1 MTVRYFLSL
10 LLLVPCFYVL
20 AADTTADVQQRLHSA
35 VDEVLKAAESAK
47 TKPAL
52 IEHLR
57 PILEKHISFSVMTRR
72 AVGPGWRQFTPE
84 QQAKATQ
91 LFTTLIIRSYSN
103 KFTLGEHP
111 EVQYQKAATPAPGRV
126 DVATTT
132 VYQGSRYSVTYRME
146 QEEGWHITDVVI
158 EGVSMIANYRS
169 QLDAAFKKGGAPT
182 VLSSLSDS
190 ISRPQ

>member
-1 MTVRYFLSL
+1 MTLRSFLSF
-10 LLLVPCFYVL
+10 LLLVTCLPVS
-20 AADTTADVQQRLHSA
+20 AADAPAEAQQRLHGA
-35 VDEVLKAAESAK
+35 VDEVLKAAESSK

-52 IEHLR
+52 IELLR
-57 PILEKHISFSVMTRR
+57 PILEKHISFEVMTRR

-84 QQAKATQ
+84 QQAQATK

-111 EVQYQKAATPAPGRV
+111 EVQYQKAASPAPGRV
-126 DVATTT
+126 DVASTT
-132 VYQGSRYSVTYRME
+132 VYQGSRYAVTYRME
-146 QEEGWHITDVVI
+146 QEEGWRITDVVI

-182 VLSSLSDS
+182 VLSSLNDS

>member
-1 MTVRYFLSL
+1 MTLRCFFSV
-10 LLLVPCFYVL
+10 LLLVPCL
-20 AADTTADVQQRLHSA
+20 HISAADVSGEAQQRLHGA
-35 VDEVLKAAESAK
+35 VDEVLKAAEGSK

-52 IEHLR
+52 IERLR
-57 PILEKHISFSVMTRR
+57 PLLEKHIAFNVMTRR

-84 QQAKATQ
+84 QQAKARQ

-111 EVQYQKAATPAPGRV
+111 EVQYQKAASPAPGRV

-182 VLSSLSDS
+182 VLSSLNDS